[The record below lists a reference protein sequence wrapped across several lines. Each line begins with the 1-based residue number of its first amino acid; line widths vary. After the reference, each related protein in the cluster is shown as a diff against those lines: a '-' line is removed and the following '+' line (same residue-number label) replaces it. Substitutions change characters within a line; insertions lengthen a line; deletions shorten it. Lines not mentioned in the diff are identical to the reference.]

1 MDSKWFWIV
10 QIILAEFQLFWTC
23 LIKSN
28 LFWLGPNHFE
38 KIQVIKFGPQNLIW
52 TWPNIFL
59 SSQNDLDV
67 TKTTCTRPKQFG
79 LSKIILEGQGI
90 TTMLYINF

>member
-1 MDSKWFWIV
+1 MAQHRLEISELDF
-10 QIILAEFQLFWTC
+10 EN
-23 LIKSN
+23 IKGS
-28 LFWLGPNHFE
+28 L
-38 KIQVIKFGPQNLIW
+38 KR
-52 TWPNIFL
+52 FL
-59 SSQNDLDV
+59 SNQNDLDV